1 VEEVEHEEAYCL
13 VLDFSTPL
21 ACGTNILFECCGDSG
36 AFGAVVDGGRVDAG
50 DGDGD
55 GDSDGDGIGS
65 ACGSGNGK
73 VALEFFW
80 VFVSWVLLFS
90 FDTT

>member
-1 VEEVEHEEAYCL
+1 M

-36 AFGAVVDGGRVDAG
+36 AFGAVDDGGRVDAGDGGGGGDG

-55 GDSDGDGIGS
+55 GDSDGDGSAS
-65 ACGSGNGK
+65 ACGSGNGT

>member
-1 VEEVEHEEAYCL
+1 M

-36 AFGAVVDGGRVDAG
+36 AFGAVDDGGRVDDA
-50 DGDGD
+50 GDGD
-55 GDSDGDGIGS
+55 GDSDGDGSAS
-65 ACGSGNGK
+65 ACGNGT

>member
-1 VEEVEHEEAYCL
+1 L

-36 AFGAVVDGGRVDAG
+36 AFGAVEGGRVDAG
-50 DGDGD
+50 DGDSDSD
-55 GDSDGDGIGS
+55 GDSDGDGDGSAS
-65 ACGSGNGK
+65 ACGSGNGT